1 MPNTTNTNLPVSL
14 AINNI
19 TLTDETIV
27 FESGSIANWTIRG
40 FDDTVD
46 TYIQWTQT
54 DNGRIEFNDMP
65 FVDPASNLA
74 KKDPISVGQNIDV
87 EIKKGEKYR
96 VEFNY
101 SIESAHLKFYYY
113 NSAGEG
119 FFYEGQDP
127 FLYVAA
133 GDNPIVN
140 QKFDKV
146 FEIGQTTW
154 SNINP
159 SGNQYTA
166 HLKNSIVFLKSHGSL
181 PLVGSIDNI
190 KMTRYY
196 DDDELPQKTVSF
208 SEDVNG
214 WTSFKSFIPESAASV
229 SKKYYTINDGA
240 LYQHYFPMKNGDPNN
255 ILPEEADNYNSFY
268 NDIIQSENS
277 SITTVFNADPSIVKI
292 FNTINYEGDQARI
305 LKPGSEFLVN
315 TNNALAWYQNQDIDG
330 WYCEHVT
337 TNLSSGTV
345 REFIK
350 KEGKWFNYIQGQS
363 LSTDT
368 IDTSRFSV
376 QGLGVVESIEIIS

>member
-1 MPNTTNTNLPVSL
+1 MTIKNTKVVDIASKYIVKSTGIGSETDQIMVDAEKLTGATNESLVSL
-14 AINNI
+14 IECYYLI
-19 TLTDETIV
+19 EGTGTLKIGASSETNDL
-27 FESGSIANWTIRG
+27 SLT
-40 FDDTVD
+40 
-46 TYIQWTQT
+46 TQT
-54 DNGRIEFNDMP
+54 INKRIVE
-65 FVDPASNLA
+65 AE
-74 KKDPISVGQNIDV
+74 KKI
-87 EIKKGEKYR
+87 R
-96 VEFNY
+96 
-101 SIESAHLKFYYY
+101 A
-113 NSAGEG
+113 
-119 FFYEGQDP
+119 
-127 FLYVAA
+127 
-133 GDNPIVN
+133 
-140 QKFDKV
+140 
-146 FEIGQTTW
+146 
-154 SNINP
+154 
-159 SGNQYTA
+159 
-166 HLKNSIVFLKSHGSL
+166 
-181 PLVGSIDNI
+181 
-190 KMTRYY
+190 
-196 DDDELPQKTVSF
+196 
-208 SEDVNG
+208 
-214 WTSFKSFIPESAASV
+214 
-229 SKKYYTINDGA
+229 
-240 LYQHYFPMKNGDPNN
+240 NN